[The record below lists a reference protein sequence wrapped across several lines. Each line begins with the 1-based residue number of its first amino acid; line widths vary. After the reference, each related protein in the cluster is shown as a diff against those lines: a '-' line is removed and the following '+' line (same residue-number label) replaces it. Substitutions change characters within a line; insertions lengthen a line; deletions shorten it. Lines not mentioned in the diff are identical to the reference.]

1 MCMGT
6 LSTLNLAVLSNAK
19 LALINALIACGSGS
33 SWDAFAEAT
42 RGRGPFGGHVN
53 GALVMKE
60 LRAPWPRWHSSQS
73 AISDSVLALDD
84 PLRDHALWRDRQQAD
99 FLERLVILPGIEAW
113 VDARVGRLID
123 RGVGVTVGDVRALLR
138 QVVSTTTVN
147 ITCSSQQS
155 SQQTQPNDISLP
167 ESFFLNHK
175 SLLSLLEDL
184 DADVAGL
191 QLVGARIPYAAY
203 RATLLTLGSR
213 IEAPLPGGGRFT
225 QPGDTFFAFMV
236 PEVAFEDQALLSR
249 MTDPDAGCL
258 SPRLALALLMV
269 DFANPVYSEQRAQ
282 LLELVPAAAALPPGF
297 TLQQLGTLI
306 LSRAE
311 AAATAAS
318 DVPPSLRA
326 AAQQL
331 LAYHNMPVKD
341 IMEELA
347 AYTASVRARL
357 PQDFI
362 EYQRLA
368 ESRRRVFKR
377 SALSEFAL
385 TLPVTNIPA
394 DAARLTMRAD
404 GTVEQGGDLPE
415 KRECDDGR
423 LEPI

>member
-1 MCMGT
+1 M
-6 LSTLNLAVLSNAK
+6 
-19 LALINALIACGSGS
+19 
-33 SWDAFAEAT
+33 
-42 RGRGPFGGHVN
+42 
-53 GALVMKE
+53 
-60 LRAPWPRWHSSQS
+60 
-73 AISDSVLALDD
+73 
-84 PLRDHALWRDRQQAD
+84 
-99 FLERLVILPGIEAW
+99 
-113 VDARVGRLID
+113 
-123 RGVGVTVGDVRALLR
+123 
-138 QVVSTTTVN
+138 
-147 ITCSSQQS
+147 
-155 SQQTQPNDISLP
+155 
-167 ESFFLNHK
+167 
-175 SLLSLLEDL
+175 
-184 DADVAGL
+184 
-191 QLVGARIPYAAY
+191 GARIPYAAY

-368 ESRRRVFKR
+368 ESRRSVFKR

>member
-1 MCMGT
+1 
-6 LSTLNLAVLSNAK
+6 
-19 LALINALIACGSGS
+19 
-33 SWDAFAEAT
+33 
-42 RGRGPFGGHVN
+42 
-53 GALVMKE
+53 MKE

-84 PLRDHALWRDRQQAD
+84 QLRDHALWRDRQQAD

-184 DADVAGL
+184 DADVADL

-282 LLELVPAAAALPPGF
+282 LLELVPAAAALRPGF

-357 PQDFI
+357 PLDSI

>member
-1 MCMGT
+1 MGT
-6 LSTLNLAVLSNAK
+6 V
-19 LALINALIACGSGS
+19 
-33 SWDAFAEAT
+33 
-42 RGRGPFGGHVN
+42 
-53 GALVMKE
+53 
-60 LRAPWPRWHSSQS
+60 
-73 AISDSVLALDD
+73 DSY
-84 PLRDHALWRDRQQAD
+84 
-99 FLERLVILPGIEAW
+99 
-113 VDARVGRLID
+113 
-123 RGVGVTVGDVRALLR
+123 
-138 QVVSTTTVN
+138 
-147 ITCSSQQS
+147 
-155 SQQTQPNDISLP
+155 
-167 ESFFLNHK
+167 
-175 SLLSLLEDL
+175 
-184 DADVAGL
+184 VAGL
-191 QLVGARIPYAAY
+191 QLVGARIPYGAY

-213 IEAPLPGGGRFT
+213 IEAPLPGGGRHT

-249 MTDPDAGCL
+249 MTNPDAGCL
-258 SPRLALALLMV
+258 PPRLALALLMV

-297 TLQQLGTLI
+297 TLQQLGTLM
-306 LSRAE
+306 LSRVE
-311 AAATAAS
+311 AGATAAS
-318 DVPPSLRA
+318 D
-326 AAQQL
+326 
-331 LAYHNMPVKD
+331 D

-347 AYTASVRARL
+347 AYTTSVRARL

>member
-42 RGRGPFGGHVN
+42 RGRGAFGGHVN

-60 LRAPWPRWHSSQS
+60 LRAPWPHWHSSQS

-184 DADVAGL
+184 DA
-191 QLVGARIPYAAY
+191 
-203 RATLLTLGSR
+203 T
-213 IEAPLPGGGRFT
+213 
-225 QPGDTFFAFMV
+225 
-236 PEVAFEDQALLSR
+236 
-249 MTDPDAGCL
+249 
-258 SPRLALALLMV
+258 SPACSSWA
-269 DFANPVYSEQRAQ
+269 
-282 LLELVPAAAALPPGF
+282 PGF
-297 TLQQLGTLI
+297 RTPRT
-306 LSRAE
+306 E
-311 AAATAAS
+311 
-318 DVPPSLRA
+318 
-326 AAQQL
+326 
-331 LAYHNMPVKD
+331 
-341 IMEELA
+341 
-347 AYTASVRARL
+347 RL
-357 PQDFI
+357 
-362 EYQRLA
+362 
-368 ESRRRVFKR
+368 
-377 SALSEFAL
+377 
-385 TLPVTNIPA
+385 
-394 DAARLTMRAD
+394 
-404 GTVEQGGDLPE
+404 
-415 KRECDDGR
+415 C
-423 LEPI
+423 